1 MRRSER
7 SNRNSIK
14 EAKFVY
20 TVPLFLNMK
29 SYQLIHQLIDLVAEL
44 EAEKQGQ
51 EVTIQD
57 FTGFLLNRVD
67 DPAAN
72 NPGSEVRF
80 GDSDSAALD
89 IAYQLDNNIG
99 RLFVFMS
106 RYAKFYIKK
115 ALEGT
120 PLQTAE
126 DFTALAILL
135 THTHLSKTELIN
147 HNLQE
152 KTSGTEVIRRLIA
165 AGLIRQWD
173 DIKDKRSKHI
183 AITNE
188 GRALLFQVFE
198 HTNYVG
204 KIITGKLTL
213 AEKFTLQYLLQKL
226 ENFHLEHYEMKTILS
241 KEDLKILAE
250 EIIPAK

>member
-1 MRRSER
+1 
-7 SNRNSIK
+7 
-14 EAKFVY
+14 
-20 TVPLFLNMK
+20 MK
-29 SYQLIHQLIDLVAEL
+29 SNQLIHQLIDLVAEQ
-44 EAEKQGQ
+44 EQENHGQ
-51 EVTIQD
+51 EVSIQD
-57 FTGFLLNRVD
+57 FTGFLLNKIG
-67 DPAAN
+67 DPARSAGN
-72 NPGSEVRF
+72 SEVRF

-89 IAYQLDNNIG
+89 IAYQLDNNIS

-106 RYAKFYIKK
+106 RYARSYIKK

-135 THTHLSKTELIN
+135 THNHLSKSELIS

-165 AGLIRQWD
+165 YGLVRQWD
-173 DIKDKRSKHI
+173 DVKDKRSKHI
-183 AITNE
+183 AITSE
-188 GRALLFQVFE
+188 GKALLFQIFV

-204 KIITGKLTL
+204 KIITGKLTV

-226 ENFHLEHYEMKTILS
+226 ENFHLEHHEKKTIINR
-241 KEDLKILAE
+241 EDLKSLAE
-250 EIIPAK
+250 EITPVK

>member
-1 MRRSER
+1 
-7 SNRNSIK
+7 
-14 EAKFVY
+14 
-20 TVPLFLNMK
+20 MK
-29 SYQLIHQLIDLVAEL
+29 SYKLIHQLIDLVAQL
-44 EAEKQGQ
+44 EDENPEE
-51 EVTIQD
+51 EVSIRN
-57 FTGFLLNRVD
+57 FTGFLLNKVGN
-67 DPAAN
+67 AN
-72 NPGSEVRF
+72 GDSDNSEVRF

-89 IAYQLDNNIG
+89 IAFQLDNNIG

-106 RYAKFYIKK
+106 RYAKSYIKK

-135 THTHLSKTELIN
+135 THAHLSKTELIS

-165 AGLIRQWD
+165 AGLVRQWD
-173 DIKDKRSKHI
+173 DVKDKRSKHI
-183 AITNE
+183 AITDQ
-188 GRALLFQVFE
+188 GRKLLFQVFE

-204 KIITGKLTL
+204 KIITGRLTL

-226 ENFHLEHYEMKTILS
+226 ETFHLEHYERKTILS
-241 KEDLKILAE
+241 KEDLKSLAE
-250 EIIPAK
+250 EITPAK